1 MPKRRN
7 SVESLKSLKWW
18 NPLRVR
24 HDLPEMIAKGAE
36 ALSPADKDLLKWVES
51 SSASP
56 RPGNS

>member
-24 HDLPEMIAKGAE
+24 DDLPGMIAKGAD
-36 ALSPADKDLLKWVES
+36 ALTPAEKNLLTWVFFRK
-51 SSASP
+51 P
-56 RPGNS
+56 TRQ